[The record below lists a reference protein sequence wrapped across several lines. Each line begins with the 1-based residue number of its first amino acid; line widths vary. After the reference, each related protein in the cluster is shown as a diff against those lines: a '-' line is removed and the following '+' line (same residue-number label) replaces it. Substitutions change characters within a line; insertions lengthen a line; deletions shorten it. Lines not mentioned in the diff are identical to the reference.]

1 MTSGALTGLG
11 SFSGFSV
18 DDLASAKAFYADVLG
33 LEVVEENE
41 VGFGLRTAD
50 QTVFVY
56 SKGPAHEPASYTVL
70 NFRTPDVDG
79 VVDALSAKGVEFLKY
94 DGLGQDEK
102 GIARAMGPTIAWFAD
117 PAGNVFS
124 VIDDS

>member
-18 DDLASAKAFYADVLG
+18 DDLASAKAFYAEVLG

-56 SKGPAHEPASYTVL
+56 SKGPTHEPASYTVL

-79 VVDALSAKGVEFLKY
+79 VVDALSARGVEFLKY

-124 VIDDS
+124 VIDDT